1 MQVESLSTPFRGFGR
16 HEINGFAILA
26 LTIAKVAGLIQEEMS
41 QRADAHSQDMGDL
54 AIVRAPVGVE

>member
-41 QRADAHSQDMGDL
+41 QTWETW
-54 AIVRAPVGVE
+54 P